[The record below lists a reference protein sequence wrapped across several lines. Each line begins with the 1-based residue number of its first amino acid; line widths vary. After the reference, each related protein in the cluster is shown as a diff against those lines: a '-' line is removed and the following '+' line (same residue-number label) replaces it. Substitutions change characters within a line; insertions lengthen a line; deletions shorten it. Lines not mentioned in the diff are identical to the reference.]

1 MDYDPKKIRE
11 LEGQVQEQT
20 RLMYKAKS
28 WVYKKQN
35 AILKKQEDLQLE
47 KAKQDTITTQFI
59 YKLCG

>member
-11 LEGQVQEQT
+11 VEEQVQEQT

-47 KAKQDTITTQFI
+47 KAKQDTITT
-59 YKLCG
+59 

>member
-35 AILKKQEDLQLE
+35 TILKKQEDLQLE
-47 KAKQDTITTQFI
+47 KAKQDTITT
-59 YKLCG
+59 